1 MLPMITITVIL
12 EVDPARLDEAVS
24 AITINAAASREEAGC
39 LRFEVSRHLEQPNVF
54 ALSELYIDPEAVDAH
69 YASPHF
75 AEWKKKVDS
84 GIVLKRTSVR
94 GQVMEG

>member
-1 MLPMITITVIL
+1 
-12 EVDPARLDEAVS
+12 
-24 AITINAAASREEAGC
+24 
-39 LRFEVSRHLEQPNVF
+39 SRHLEQPNVF
-54 ALSELYIDPEAVDAH
+54 ALSELYTDPDAVDAH

-84 GIVLKRTSVR
+84 GIVLKRTAVR